1 MSKRIILPFFF
12 IFTLFVCMN
21 SVNADTYQF
30 NVDYDEYFTEKFLER
45 LEYIQKEF
53 VDSGFFDEYD
63 NYYIYL
69 FGGDYYIRYGNVEY
83 SYYSFTKN
91 INSNIETGSYFIRT
105 KNDSINY
112 ACSFGNKDSS
122 FDEFKN
128 KVDECKRRKTYTISD
143 NAGEISYPIFFKL
156 YLYSSNKTVKKLT
169 YDEAILLNNR
179 FSDTTPANISIN
191 GKLVDDIYKSYLD
204 VSVKFPEL
212 ESEEISYELDENN
225 VYLSKTVK
233 FYFSEFEL
241 EKYKY
246 QYSLD
251 LQKFYDLE
259 RNELIVDFNSNGKIY
274 FKILDKEGQN
284 SKEYAYEV
292 NDIGERRFGDPSLDI
307 SDSEF
312 PNFGDIDKDITLEE
326 ESDIGSLIQW
336 FYNNI
341 TNKFKIINQI
351 KNIYDSWINWNPRYD
366 SSICYNVGPRLD
378 ANGHLIFD
386 EDFCRPDLFF
396 ELKIPGQTEKR
407 EFKILDFRIVES
419 IRDIAFD
426 WIRAIMYVYTF
437 LKCVK
442 ILQRNFN
449 GGGG

>member
-1 MSKRIILPFFF
+1 MNKRIILPFFF

-21 SVNADTYQF
+21 SVNAETYQF
-30 NVDYDEYFTEKFLER
+30 NLDYDEFFSEKVLER
-45 LEYIQKEF
+45 LEYIHEEF
-53 VDSGFFDEYD
+53 VESGFLDQYE
-63 NYYIYL
+63 NYYIYVYS
-69 FGGDYYIRYGNVEY
+69 DAYYIRYGNVEY
-83 SYYSFTKN
+83 SYYAN
-91 INSNIETGSYFIRT
+91 IDLNNQKRTGSYFIR
-105 KNDSINY
+105 NNSNSVNY
-112 ACSFGNKDSS
+112 GCQLGYMSYTLDQ
-122 FDEFKN
+122 FKN
-128 KVDECKRRKTYTISD
+128 KVSECKSKKTPTMSD
-143 NAGEISYPIFFKL
+143 NSGGGVYPYFAYF
-156 YLYSSNKTVKKLT
+156 YLYSSNKNVKKIT
-169 YDEAILLNNR
+169 YDEAILLN
-179 FSDTTPANISIN
+179 SSHIGKTPVEISIN
-191 GKLVDDIYKSYLD
+191 GKLVNDIYKSYLD
-204 VSVKFPEL
+204 VSVKFPLL

-225 VYLSKTVK
+225 FYLSKTVK

-259 RNELIVDFNSNGKIY
+259 RNELIVNFKSNGKIY

-284 SKEYAYEV
+284 LKEYTYEI
-292 NDIGERRFGDPSLDI
+292 NDIGERTFGDPSLDI
-307 SDSEF
+307 SNSEF
-312 PNFGDIDKDITLEE
+312 PNFGDVDKDITLEE

-386 EDFCRPDLFF
+386 EDFCIPDLSF
-396 ELKIPGQTEKR
+396 ELKLPGQTEKR
-407 EFKILDFRIVES
+407 EFKILDFRIVEP